1 MACLLL
7 LLWLVSFGRN
17 PPCSRAS
24 LVAHMVKSLP
34 ILQETQVQSLVW
46 EDPLEEE
53 MATHSRILAWKIPWT
68 EEPGRLQSRG
78 LQRVEHSSV
87 TTLHF
92 TSLLV
97 QECWEQIMQIILRF
111 PIVVELL
118 SHVQLLCDPMESA
131 RLLRP
136 WDFPSKSTGVGCD
149 FVFQGIFLT
158 QESNPCFLYW
168 SIPRRIFYYWAT
180 WEAVLLYLYIYF

>member
-1 MACLLL
+1 MDI
-7 LLWLVSFGRN
+7 VEIYQ
-17 PPCSRAS
+17 
-24 LVAHMVKSLP
+24 MVKNLTAM
-34 ILQETQVQSLVW
+34 QETWLRSLGW
-46 EDPLEEE
+46 GNALEKG

-111 PIVVELL
+111 PIVVESL

-149 FVFQGIFLT
+149 FLFQGIFLT
-158 QESNPCFLYW
+158 QGSNPCFLY
-168 SIPRRIFYYWAT
+168 
-180 WEAVLLYLYIYF
+180 

>member
-1 MACLLL
+1 MSL
-7 LLWLVSFGRN
+7 GRN

-24 LVAHMVKSLP
+24 LVAYMVKSLP

-97 QECWEQIMQIILRF
+97 QEFWEQIMQIILRF
-111 PIVVELL
+111 PIVVESL

-131 RLLRP
+131 RLLHP

-149 FVFQGIFLT
+149 FLFQGIFLT
-158 QESNPCFLYW
+158 QGSNPCFLY
-168 SIPRRIFYYWAT
+168 
-180 WEAVLLYLYIYF
+180 